1 MKSRPN
7 GATDVTEYFVM
18 RDSTTHAPKTDVT
31 ITDIDIYYQEQGAA
45 QSAKADLTALA
56 AANSAHADNKGYHC
70 GNAVYRIDWPDA
82 AFDGGAGKSV
92 ILIVVCAGCD
102 TIYREIQLS
111 PPVDIIAISGD
122 TTAADNCELMFDGTG
137 YAGGT
142 TKLGVD
148 TVAISGDSTAADNLE
163 SACDGTGYNLG
174 GGDIVAASVTAG
186 VTASTV
192 SDKTGYALTSA
203 YDAAKNAAP
212 ETGGNIAAIK
222 SKTDNLPASPAAVGS
237 AMTLDAAE
245 TGTGLTAV
253 PWNASWDAEVQS
265 ECADALTAYDPPTK
279 TEMTSAFTEIKGA
292 TWSSATDTLEALRD
306 QGDSAWTTATGFST
320 HSAADVVTELGTGS
334 TLTACATATGFSTHS
349 ASDVVTALG
358 TGSTLTA
365 CATATGFATAS
376 DITTAH
382 STTDGKIDAV
392 DNYVDTEVTAIK
404 AVTDKLDTALEL
416 DGAVYRYTTN
426 ALEQAPSGGLDAAGV
441 RTALGMAAANLDDQL
456 DALPTAAENAD
467 ATWDEALSEHTNVGS
482 AGAGL
487 SAAGSA
493 GDPWATTLP
502 GSYGAGT
509 AGKIIGDNINAPI
522 ATVDTVV
529 DAIKSKTD
537 HLPDADAGASGGVFI
552 AGTNAAT
559 TIKSSGTALT
569 LWSNGGSGNGL
580 VIRGHALGNGVVIR
594 GGAYGAGVEITGGE
608 TSGEGVNISTTD
620 GDGLV
625 IAANG
630 SGKQDINADTVT
642 AIKAVTDKVDTA
654 LELDGAVY
662 RYTTNALEQAP
673 SGGLD
678 AAGVRTALG
687 MAAANLDDQLDALPT
702 AAENADATWDEA
714 LSEHTNVGSAGAGLS
729 AAGSAGDPWS
739 TALPGAYGAGTAGQ
753 IVGDNVDGL
762 AALIGSGSITVVSP
776 VSEDGGTIT
785 IVQGDDYNNSD
796 GRALEWFSDDWP
808 DITGASITLHIEDS
822 GGTYSEAGSVV
833 TGGSGTQTV
842 RVELPSADTATLDA
856 GFQKFHLEAVLTSG
870 RVVTLATGVAHV
882 IADIK

>member
-1 MKSRPN
+1 MPKSRPT

-18 RDSTTHAPKTDVT
+18 RDSTNHAPKTDVT

-56 AANSAHADNKGYHC
+56 AANSAHADNKGYNC
-70 GNAVYRIDWPDA
+70 GNGLYRIDWPDA

-92 ILIVVCAGCD
+92 VLIVVCTGCD

-163 SACDGTGYNLG
+163 AAADGTGYNLG

-192 SDKTGYALTSA
+192 SDKTGYALTAA
-203 YDAAKNAAP
+203 YDAAKSAAP

-222 SKTDNLPASPAAVGS
+222 TKTDNLPASPAAVGS

-265 ECADALTAYDPPTK
+265 ECADALSAYDPPTA

-292 TWSSATDTLEALRD
+292 TWSSATDTLEAIRD
-306 QGDSAWTTATGFST
+306 RGDSAWT
-320 HSAADVVTELGTGS
+320 
-334 TLTACATATGFSTHS
+334 
-349 ASDVVTALG
+349 
-358 TGSTLTA
+358 
-365 CATATGFATAS
+365 TATGFATAS

-392 DNYVDTEVTAIK
+392 DDYVDTEVTAIK

-441 RTALGMAAANLDDQL
+441 RTAVGLASANLDTQL
-456 DALPTAAENAD
+456 GALPTAAENAD
-467 ATWDEALSEHTNVGS
+467 AVWNETVADHSGVGS
-482 AGAGL
+482 TGAAL
-487 SAAGSA
+487 AAAG
-493 GDPWATTLP
+493 
-502 GSYGAGT
+502 GS
-509 AGKIIGDNINAPI
+509 
-522 ATVDTVV
+522 
-529 DAIKSKTD
+529 
-537 HLPDADAGASGGVFI
+537 
-552 AGTNAAT
+552 
-559 TIKSSGTALT
+559 
-569 LWSNGGSGNGL
+569 
-580 VIRGHALGNGVVIR
+580 
-594 GGAYGAGVEITGGE
+594 
-608 TSGEGVNISTTD
+608 
-620 GDGLV
+620 
-625 IAANG
+625 
-630 SGKQDINADTVT
+630 
-642 AIKAVTDKVDTA
+642 
-654 LELDGAVY
+654 
-662 RYTTNALEQAP
+662 
-673 SGGLD
+673 
-678 AAGVRTALG
+678 
-687 MAAANLDDQLDALPT
+687 
-702 AAENADATWDEA
+702 
-714 LSEHTNVGSAGAGLS
+714 
-729 AAGSAGDPWS
+729 GDPWS
-739 TALPGAYGAGTAGQ
+739 TAIPGSYAAGTAGQ

-762 AALIGSGSITVVSP
+762 AALIGSGGITVVSP

-785 IVQGDDYNNSD
+785 IVQGDDYNASD
-796 GRALEWFSDDWP
+796 GRALEWSSDNWP
-808 DITGASITLHIEDS
+808 DITGAAITLYIEDS

-833 TGGSGTQTV
+833 ASGSGTQTV
-842 RVELPSADTATLDA
+842 RVEPPNADTTNLDA
-856 GFQKFHLEAVLTSG
+856 GFQKFHVEAVLTSS

>member
-1 MKSRPN
+1 MPNAIPN
-7 GATDVTEYFVM
+7 GSTDVSLYFVM
-18 RDSTTHAPKTDVT
+18 RDSTNHAPKTDVT
-31 ITDIDIYYQEQGAA
+31 ITDIDVYYQEQGAA

-56 AANSAHADNKGYHC
+56 AADSAHADNKGYNC
-70 GNAVYRIDWPDA
+70 GNALYRIDWPDA
-82 AFDGGAGKSV
+82 AFDGGMGKTV
-92 ILIVVCAGCD
+92 ILIVVCSGCD

-122 TTAADNCELMFDGTG
+122 
-137 YAGGT
+137 
-142 TKLGVD
+142 
-148 TVAISGDSTAADNLE
+148 STAADNLE
-163 SACDGTGYNLG
+163 AAADGTGYNLG

-192 SDKTGYALTSA
+192 SDKTGYALTAA

-212 ETGGNIAAIK
+212 ESGGNIAAIRT
-222 SKTDNLPASPAAVGS
+222 KTDNLPASPAAVGS
-237 AMTLDAAE
+237 QMDLVNAPNA
-245 TGTGLTAV
+245 TAV
-253 PWNASWDAEVQS
+253 TAIQS
-265 ECADALTAYDPPTK
+265 GL
-279 TEMTSAFTEIKGA
+279 
-292 TWSSATDTLEALRD
+292 
-306 QGDSAWTTATGFST
+306 
-320 HSAADVVTELGTGS
+320 
-334 TLTACATATGFSTHS
+334 ATA
-349 ASDVVTALG
+349 AAL
-358 TGSTLTA
+358 
-365 CATATGFATAS
+365 
-376 DITTAH
+376 
-382 STTDGKIDAV
+382 DAV
-392 DNYVDTEVTAIK
+392 DNFVDTEVGAIK

-426 ALEQAPSGGLDAAGV
+426 ALEQASGTGATAQQVWEYDTRSLTDKAGFGLADDAITAAKYDQSTAYPLASSDGSDLTACATAAGFSTHSAADV
-441 RTALGMAAANLDDQL
+441 KTAI
-456 DALPTAAENAD
+456 E
-467 ATWDEALSEHTNVGS
+467 
-482 AGAGL
+482 
-487 SAAGSA
+487 AAGS
-493 GDPWATTLP
+493 
-502 GSYGAGT
+502 
-509 AGKIIGDNINAPI
+509 
-522 ATVDTVV
+522 
-529 DAIKSKTD
+529 
-537 HLPDADAGASGGVFI
+537 H
-552 AGTNAAT
+552 
-559 TIKSSGTALT
+559 LT
-569 LWSNGGSGNGL
+569 L
-580 VIRGHALGNGVVIR
+580 V
-594 GGAYGAGVEITGGE
+594 
-608 TSGEGVNISTTD
+608 
-620 GDGLV
+620 
-625 IAANG
+625 
-630 SGKQDINADTVT
+630 
-642 AIKAVTDKVDTA
+642 KAVTDKVDTA

-739 TALPGAYGAGTAGQ
+739 TAIPGSYAAGTAGQ

-762 AALIGSGSITVVSP
+762 AALIGSGGITVVSP

-882 IADIK
+882 IADI

>member
-1 MKSRPN
+1 
-7 GATDVTEYFVM
+7 
-18 RDSTTHAPKTDVT
+18 
-31 ITDIDIYYQEQGAA
+31 
-45 QSAKADLTALA
+45 
-56 AANSAHADNKGYHC
+56 
-70 GNAVYRIDWPDA
+70 
-82 AFDGGAGKSV
+82 
-92 ILIVVCAGCD
+92 
-102 TIYREIQLS
+102 
-111 PPVDIIAISGD
+111 
-122 TTAADNCELMFDGTG
+122 MFDGTG

-493 GDPWATTLP
+493 GDPW
-502 GSYGAGT
+502 
-509 AGKIIGDNINAPI
+509 
-522 ATVDTVV
+522 
-529 DAIKSKTD
+529 
-537 HLPDADAGASGGVFI
+537 
-552 AGTNAAT
+552 
-559 TIKSSGTALT
+559 
-569 LWSNGGSGNGL
+569 
-580 VIRGHALGNGVVIR
+580 
-594 GGAYGAGVEITGGE
+594 
-608 TSGEGVNISTTD
+608 
-620 GDGLV
+620 
-625 IAANG
+625 
-630 SGKQDINADTVT
+630 
-642 AIKAVTDKVDTA
+642 
-654 LELDGAVY
+654 
-662 RYTTNALEQAP
+662 
-673 SGGLD
+673 
-678 AAGVRTALG
+678 
-687 MAAANLDDQLDALPT
+687 
-702 AAENADATWDEA
+702 
-714 LSEHTNVGSAGAGLS
+714 
-729 AAGSAGDPWS
+729 S

>member
-92 ILIVVCAGCD
+92 ILIVVCTGCD

-122 TTAADNCELMFDGTG
+122 
-137 YAGGT
+137 
-142 TKLGVD
+142 
-148 TVAISGDSTAADNLE
+148 STAADNLE
-163 SACDGTGYNLG
+163 AAADGTGYNLG

-192 SDKTGYALTSA
+192 SDKTGYALTAA

-212 ETGGNIAAIK
+212 ESGGNIAAIRT
-222 SKTDNLPASPAAVGS
+222 KTDNLPASPAAVGS
-237 AMTLDAAE
+237 QMDLVNAPNA
-245 TGTGLTAV
+245 TAV
-253 PWNASWDAEVQS
+253 TAIQS
-265 ECADALTAYDPPTK
+265 GL
-279 TEMTSAFTEIKGA
+279 
-292 TWSSATDTLEALRD
+292 
-306 QGDSAWTTATGFST
+306 
-320 HSAADVVTELGTGS
+320 
-334 TLTACATATGFSTHS
+334 ATA
-349 ASDVVTALG
+349 AAL
-358 TGSTLTA
+358 
-365 CATATGFATAS
+365 
-376 DITTAH
+376 
-382 STTDGKIDAV
+382 DAV
-392 DNYVDTEVTAIK
+392 DNFVDTEVGAIK

-426 ALEQAPSGGLDAAGV
+426 ALEQASGTGATAQQVWEYDTRSLTDKAGFGLADDAITAAKYDQSTAYPLASSDGSDLTACATAAGFSTHSAADV
-441 RTALGMAAANLDDQL
+441 KTAI
-456 DALPTAAENAD
+456 E
-467 ATWDEALSEHTNVGS
+467 
-482 AGAGL
+482 
-487 SAAGSA
+487 AAGS
-493 GDPWATTLP
+493 
-502 GSYGAGT
+502 
-509 AGKIIGDNINAPI
+509 
-522 ATVDTVV
+522 
-529 DAIKSKTD
+529 
-537 HLPDADAGASGGVFI
+537 H
-552 AGTNAAT
+552 
-559 TIKSSGTALT
+559 LT
-569 LWSNGGSGNGL
+569 L
-580 VIRGHALGNGVVIR
+580 V
-594 GGAYGAGVEITGGE
+594 
-608 TSGEGVNISTTD
+608 
-620 GDGLV
+620 
-625 IAANG
+625 
-630 SGKQDINADTVT
+630 
-642 AIKAVTDKVDTA
+642 KAVTDKVDTA

-739 TALPGAYGAGTAGQ
+739 TAIPGSYAAGTAGQ

-762 AALIGSGSITVVSP
+762 AALIGSGGITVVSP

-882 IADIK
+882 IADI